1 MNILI
6 ITILFLALLLLV
18 VERTFPKAGNKKFWK
33 IMSNSEDAKELN
45 KAIDLERKQQKAKL
59 NGEPPVVDIEGKNKY
74 VVERTN
80 KLPGETY

>member
-1 MNILI
+1 
-6 ITILFLALLLLV
+6 
-18 VERTFPKAGNKKFWK
+18 
-33 IMSNSEDAKELN
+33 MSNSEDAKELN